1 MRVTQQMTYNSF
13 INDIMRRQKSILDT
27 SRQLATGRKV
37 NAPSD
42 DPISADGIFS
52 TRSVISDVE
61 QYEKN
66 IDSGLSYLNIAEN
79 VLTGAEDVIV
89 NIHELAISQATD
101 TANADTRK
109 NTAIVVQELY
119 NELLSVA
126 NTKLDRK
133 YVFSGYRTETAAFD
147 SMGVYQGDANRYR
160 IKIGAAAYE
169 TIGITGDTVFAGSGV
184 DIFRTVSDLVV
195 ALNSNNASGI
205 RSSLDGLDSALRQ
218 VSDTVSEIGGR
229 VIRLEASKTSLA
241 DLKLDL
247 TETLSSLED
256 ADMTKVVSQYQ
267 LGQTA
272 LEAALKAS
280 SRFLETSIFD
290 YIR

>member
-1 MRVTQQMTYNSF
+1 MLVTQQMTYNSF

-37 NAPSD
+37 NVPSD

-61 QYEKN
+61 QYERN

-79 VLTGAEDVIV
+79 VLTGAEDVII
-89 NIHELAISQATD
+89 NIHELAISQGTD

-109 NTAIVVQELY
+109 NTAIVIQELY
-119 NELLSVA
+119 DELLSVA

-133 YVFSGYRTETAAFD
+133 YIFSGYLTDTAAFD
-147 SMGVYQGDANRYR
+147 STGAYQGDANRYR
-160 IKIGAAAYE
+160 VKIGAAAYE

-184 DIFRTVSDLVV
+184 DIFQTVSDLVT
-195 ALNSNNASGI
+195 ALNSNDSAGI
-205 RSSLDGLDSALRQ
+205 RSSLANLDSALRQ

-229 VIRLEASKTSLA
+229 VIRLEASKESFA

-247 TETLSSLED
+247 TQTLSSFED
-256 ADMTKVVSQYQ
+256 ADITKVISRFQ
-267 LGQTA
+267 LEQTA
-272 LEAALKAS
+272 LEAALQAS
-280 SRFLETSIFD
+280 SRFLETNIFD
-290 YIR
+290 YI